1 MPWVYLYKLI
11 VKMFTDLIY
20 IHPLCRTGEDATLYE
35 SNWRGTL
42 FNNTVSLLLY
52 VVGLFVTIWLRLR
65 KLRFKFFVLFHV
77 FSLWLQEWIQGVLS
91 LFVVASK
98 QTFNAVVLSL
108 FDLILLP
115 IMENRFGFCNALCF
129 TGWLMDELIV
139 FSLVASK
146 WSLRFCVFCRLMV
159 SKTTFTL

>member
-65 KLRFKFFVLFHV
+65 KLHFKIFVLFSI
-77 FSLWLQEWIQGVLS
+77 FSLWLWAWNQGVTNV
-91 LFVVASK
+91 FVFASK
-98 QTFNAVVLSL
+98 EILSVLFWICWSHSLAIYGRWAWICSVLCLFGWMINELVVSSL
-108 FDLILLP
+108 LD
-115 IMENRFGFCNALCF
+115 
-129 TGWLMDELIV
+129 
-139 FSLVASK
+139 SK
-146 WSLRFCVFCRLMV
+146 WSPRLCVFCWLMICM
-159 SKTTFTL
+159 TTFTL